1 MRLVNIFTLLL
12 LISFSNVASSKLRA
26 DVGYDTKTVSVQ
38 DTGRDLADLLRP
50 GTIIGDCIVTN
61 AKFYSAK
68 EFVIQVK
75 KTNGNILSK
84 QLNAIN
90 SFQIVNPSW
99 YSSNNSTMKIKN
111 IVKYENMFSVQFRE
125 LQVKAVRLN
134 NGATKVTELI
144 IISTNSNDQ
153 WERTFNEKNSISCI
167 SKKR

>member
-1 MRLVNIFTLLL
+1 
-12 LISFSNVASSKLRA
+12 
-26 DVGYDTKTVSVQ
+26 
-38 DTGRDLADLLRP
+38 
-50 GTIIGDCIVTN
+50 
-61 AKFYSAK
+61 
-68 EFVIQVK
+68 
-75 KTNGNILSK
+75 
-84 QLNAIN
+84 
-90 SFQIVNPSW
+90 
-99 YSSNNSTMKIKN
+99 MKIKN